1 MFPAAARS
9 RLLPMSVPFRHFGAG
24 ALFPFPAWLLVFGF
38 PEEFRSFTGG
48 LGPLFAA
55 LHLVTLGS
63 LAMVA
68 MGASLQLLPVA
79 TRQPVRSVAAAKL
92 AWWLFVPGV
101 AIFAFGAARY
111 SPQVMGAGA
120 TLVVA
125 AFALYGVLLFR
136 NLLGARGMPVVV
148 RHGWAALACLAGLA
162 FTGLAL
168 VARYEHGL
176 ALDYPTFRTAHVV
189 LAAYGFMGLM
199 ALGLSNFLL
208 PMLALAP
215 APKPAIALAVL
226 GTALAAIALAA
237 FGLVVAAA
245 IAGFVA
251 AAAHVVSLER
261 SLARRLRKPLG
272 PGFALVRLSWACLL
286 ASLVLAALP
295 QSHPLLFGVLLV
307 PGWLLTFLLGVLQRI
322 LPFLGSVHASS
333 AARGTPLISALT
345 PVRLLALHRA
355 LHLGALALLFG
366 AALFRAP
373 ALAGIGAAAGLV
385 AAVAF
390 AAFYTY
396 VVLKVRSHANAYPP
410 SQPAPA

>member
-1 MFPAAARS
+1 MMFPAAARS
-9 RLLPMSVPFRHFGAG
+9 RLLPMSVPFRHFGAA

-38 PEEFRSFTGG
+38 AEEFKTFAGG

-63 LAMVA
+63 LAMAA

-79 TRQPVRSVAAAKL
+79 TRQPVRSVVAAKL

-111 SPQVMGAGA
+111 SPQVMGPGA
-120 TLVVA
+120 MLVVG
-125 AFALYGVLLFR
+125 AFAIYGALLFR

-176 ALDYPTFRTAHVV
+176 ALDYPAFRTAHVV

-215 APKPAIALAVL
+215 APKPSLAFTVLAIALVAVAL
-226 GTALAAIALAA
+226 GA
-237 FGLVVAAA
+237 FGQVLAGAIVGFMAAA
-245 IAGFVA
+245 G
-251 AAAHVVSLER
+251 HVLSLER
-261 SLARRLRKPLG
+261 SLARRLRRPLG

-286 ASLVLAALP
+286 ASLVLAMLP
-295 QSHPLLFGVLLV
+295 QASPLLFGVLLV

-322 LPFLGSVHASS
+322 VPFLGSVHASS
-333 AARGTPLISALT
+333 TARGTPLISALT
-345 PVRLLALHRA
+345 PPRLLACHAVLHA
-355 LHLGALALLFG
+355 GALALLVG
-366 AALFRAP
+366 AAATGSAPLARAAGAAGLAAAALF
-373 ALAGIGAAAGLV
+373 
-385 AAVAF
+385 VAF
-390 AAFYTY
+390 FFF
-396 VVLKVRSHANAYPP
+396 VVFKVHHHGIESPN
-410 SQPAPA
+410 QPAPA